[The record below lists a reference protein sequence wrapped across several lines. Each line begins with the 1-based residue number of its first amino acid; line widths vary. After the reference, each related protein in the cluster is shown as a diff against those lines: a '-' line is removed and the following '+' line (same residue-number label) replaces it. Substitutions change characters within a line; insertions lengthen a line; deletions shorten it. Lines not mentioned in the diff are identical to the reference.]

1 MTDTE
6 SDPSGPSVP
15 DGLFLGPDS
24 DQLDTFESAVEAA
37 CRAIRE
43 SFIPAATPYNGASV
57 AEVRAELADIDC
69 LPETGAGLET
79 AIETVGERLLSNA
92 VGFHDPQYVAH
103 LQCPPSIPGIA
114 AELLLAASNQS
125 LDTWGE
131 SPSGTVLEQRFVDQ
145 LATVYGFP
153 DTADGVFTSGG
164 TQSNFAAL
172 LLARNRHIDIHHGI
186 DAQSVGVPEA
196 ANDLRIL
203 CSDDAHFS
211 VAQAVSHLGLGE
223 DAVVGVPTD
232 DRHRIDLD
240 ELDRTIEE
248 IAAAGGE
255 PAAIVATAGTTDF
268 GSIDPLDGL
277 ADRADRHD
285 LWYHVDAASGGA
297 LAFSDRHADR
307 LAGIE
312 RADSLTVDFHKLFYQ
327 PVSCGA
333 VLVREGENY
342 QYMGRNASYLNPADA
357 AVPTPVSK
365 SVQTTRR
372 FDVLKPFLTFQA
384 IGTSG
389 VAACVEKTVDLAAM
403 AARQVRS
410 RSAFDLVTDPEL
422 TTVLFRYRPSA
433 VPAGVDTDQWH
444 EDVTEEI
451 RNRAREAG
459 DAIVARTVVDGTP
472 CLKFTFMNPKTT
484 RDDIANILD
493 ALAKH
498 GTRVEHAG
506 VRGRA

>member
-1 MTDTE
+1 MSDTE
-6 SDPSGPSVP
+6 LPPSESAVP
-15 DGLFLGPDS
+15 ESMFLGTDS
-24 DQLDTFESAVEAA
+24 ETLETFESAVDAA
-37 CRAIRE
+37 CCAIRE
-43 SFIPAATPYNGASV
+43 SYLPAATPYAGTSIT
-57 AEVRAELADIDC
+57 EMRSELADIDC

-79 AIETVGERLLSNA
+79 AIERVGEQLLSNA
-92 VGFHDPQYVAH
+92 VGFHDPQYVGH

-153 DTADGVFTSGG
+153 DSADGVFTSGG

-172 LLARNRHIDIHHGI
+172 LLARNRHLDVKHGV
-186 DAQSVGVPEA
+186 DAQSAGVPEA
-196 ANDLRIL
+196 ADDLRIL
-203 CSDDAHFS
+203 CSDTVHFS
-211 VAQAVSHLGLGE
+211 VAQAASHLGLGE
-223 DAVVGVPTD
+223 NAVVGIPTD
-232 DRHRIDLD
+232 NRHRMDLD
-240 ELDRTIEE
+240 ALDTTIAEFE
-248 IAAAGGE
+248 ASAGE
-255 PAAIVATAGTTDF
+255 PAVLVATAGTTDF
-268 GSIDPLDGL
+268 GSIDPLNGI

-333 VLVREGENY
+333 ILVRDEANY
-342 QYMGRNASYLNPADA
+342 EYMGRNASYLNPADTD
-357 AVPTPVSK
+357 VPTPVSK

-384 IGTSG
+384 VGTLG
-389 VAACVEKTVDLAAM
+389 VAACVERTAELASV
-403 AARQVRS
+403 AAQQIRS
-410 RSAFDLVTDPEL
+410 RSAFKLVTEPEL
-422 TTVLFRYRPSA
+422 TTVLFRYRASA
-433 VPAGVDTDQWH
+433 VPPDVDEKRWQRTLTNQ
-444 EDVTEEI
+444 I
-451 RNRAREAG
+451 RDRAREAG
-459 DAIVARTVVDGTP
+459 DAIVARTVVDGIP

-484 RDDIANILD
+484 QDDIALILD
-493 ALAKH
+493 TLAKH
-498 GTRVEHAG
+498 GERAENTGLAG
-506 VRGRA
+506 SV